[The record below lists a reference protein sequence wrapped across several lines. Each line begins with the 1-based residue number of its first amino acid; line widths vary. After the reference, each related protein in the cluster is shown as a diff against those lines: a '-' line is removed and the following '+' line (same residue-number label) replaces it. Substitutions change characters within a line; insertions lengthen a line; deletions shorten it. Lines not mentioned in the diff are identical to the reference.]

1 MTAINCAGNEAAAT
15 PGQLVLLRHGQT
27 VWSVSGQH
35 TGRTDIP
42 LTPAGQDQAEQ
53 AGERLCGAFPDGF
66 AAGHV
71 FVSPLRRA
79 RQTAAFAGYPQATV
93 LDDLAEWDYGRAEG
107 HTRQQISEASGFAW
121 DVWRD
126 GPRQVGMELA
136 GDWTAMLPGGEQV
149 PVHNG
154 DGETLEEAAART
166 RAVIAR
172 VSPLLE
178 QGHNVLLVAHAH
190 ILRILTTQWLGVDP
204 HQGRLLRLDT
214 AHYCVLGSYHDDH
227 VIVHWNC

>member
-79 RQTAAFAGYPQATV
+79 RQTAALAGYPQATV
-93 LDDLAEWDYGRAEG
+93 LDDLAEWDLKP
-107 HTRQQISEASGFAW
+107 INPF
-121 DVWRD
+121 D
-126 GPRQVGMELA
+126 
-136 GDWTAMLPGGEQV
+136 
-149 PVHNG
+149 
-154 DGETLEEAAART
+154 
-166 RAVIAR
+166 
-172 VSPLLE
+172 LLE
-178 QGHNVLLVAHAH
+178 DFK
-190 ILRILTTQWLGVDP
+190 RIIKPDG
-204 HQGRLLRLDT
+204 
-214 AHYCVLGSYHDDH
+214 
-227 VIVHWNC
+227 NCSHSDCRRRIQCNISRAKYS

>member
-79 RQTAAFAGYPQATV
+79 RQTAALAGYPQATV

-126 GPRQVGMELA
+126 GPRQVDMGLA